1 MLEPSQ
7 KKKGVKCDDKNL
19 KTVDDQCD
27 GNGVCKGI
35 DKCANVG
42 CQAKNTCYTKGVCN
56 KFTGKCSNP
65 RKKAGASCDD
75 KDYKTV
81 LDVCDAKGVCKGI
94 NKCAKV
100 KCTKKSQCH
109 KVGVCNFKTGQ
120 CSNPVHVGA
129 KCDDKKAKTTGD
141 KCDANAVCRG
151 VDKLGVDENVSN
163 AVCNFY
169 MFNHGVKGRAHLT
182 AWYG

>member
-1 MLEPSQ
+1 MGMCKKRKTQCKAKSSCHSVGKCNKGDGKCSNPP

-27 GNGVCKGI
+27 GNGVCKCI

-75 KDYKTV
+75 K
-81 LDVCDAKGVCKGI
+81 GVCKGI

-100 KCTKKSQCH
+100 KCTKK
-109 KVGVCNFKTGQ
+109 K
-120 CSNPVHVGA
+120 PVPQSRRLQFQNRSMQQPRPRWREV
-129 KCDDKKAKTTGD
+129 
-141 KCDANAVCRG
+141 R
-151 VDKLGVDENVSN
+151 
-163 AVCNFY
+163 
-169 MFNHGVKGRAHLT
+169 
-182 AWYG
+182 